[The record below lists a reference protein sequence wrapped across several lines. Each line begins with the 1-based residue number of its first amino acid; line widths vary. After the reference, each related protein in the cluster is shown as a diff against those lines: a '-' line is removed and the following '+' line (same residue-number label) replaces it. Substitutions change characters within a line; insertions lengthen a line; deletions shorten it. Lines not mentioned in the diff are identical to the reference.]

1 MKDGVF
7 ADREEA
13 GRLLARELGKFAG
26 REGVVVLGLP
36 RGGVPVA
43 AEVAQALRVP
53 LVVVVG
59 RTLGAPGQEDLA
71 IGAIG
76 EGGVRVLN
84 AGVVGSLG
92 LREEDIDR
100 IAVREER
107 ELERR
112 VAAYRGGH
120 EALEVTDKT
129 VIVVDDGVATGAT
142 MRAGLQALRVPL
154 DVLVVRKLGA
164 PGQEELAIGAIGEGG
179 VRVLNEGV
187 VGSLGLR
194 EEEIDRIAVREERE
208 LERRVVAY
216 RGEHAA
222 LEVAGKT
229 VVVVDDG
236 VATGATMRAGLQA
249 LRAMGAAKIV
259 AAAPVGAADSVAGLE
274 RDSDEVV
281 VLEVPESFNAVGQWY
296 EHFGQTTDEE
306 VRELLAEN
314 RRGYL

>member
-1 MKDGVF
+1 MGRNWGESLSMTERVF

-13 GRLLARELGKFAG
+13 GRLLAGVLGKFAERG
-26 REGVVVLGLP
+26 EVVVLGLP

-43 AEVAQALRVP
+43 AEVARA
-53 LVVVVG
+53 
-59 RTLGAPGQEDLA
+59 
-71 IGAIG
+71 
-76 EGGVRVLN
+76 
-84 AGVVGSLG
+84 LG
-92 LREEDIDR
+92 L
-100 IAVREER
+100 
-107 ELERR
+107 
-112 VAAYRGGH
+112 
-120 EALEVTDKT
+120 
-129 VIVVDDGVATGAT
+129 
-142 MRAGLQALRVPL
+142 PL

-229 VVVVDDG
+229 VIVVDDG

-259 AAAPVGAADSVAGLE
+259 AAAPVGAEDSVAGLE
-274 RDSDEVV
+274 RDADEVV
-281 VLEVPESFNAVGQWY
+281 VLEVPEWFNAVGQWY
-296 EHFGQTTDEE
+296 ENFGQTSDEE